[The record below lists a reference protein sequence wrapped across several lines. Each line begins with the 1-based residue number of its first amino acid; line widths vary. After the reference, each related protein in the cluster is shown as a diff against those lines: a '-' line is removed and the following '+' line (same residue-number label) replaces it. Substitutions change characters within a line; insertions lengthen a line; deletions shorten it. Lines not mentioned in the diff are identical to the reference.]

1 MRIVHMKKLLAAAT
15 LALSLAVGASAQK
28 IDANGKCHSADGKL
42 AKMSVC
48 KPAPKADA
56 KAAKCKDANGKFA
69 KCSAPGAKPVT

>member
-1 MRIVHMKKLLAAAT
+1 MHKTVLFVAAFTMA
-15 LALSLAVGASAQK
+15 AGLAVGASAQK

-69 KCSAPGAKPVT
+69 KCGAPGAKPVT